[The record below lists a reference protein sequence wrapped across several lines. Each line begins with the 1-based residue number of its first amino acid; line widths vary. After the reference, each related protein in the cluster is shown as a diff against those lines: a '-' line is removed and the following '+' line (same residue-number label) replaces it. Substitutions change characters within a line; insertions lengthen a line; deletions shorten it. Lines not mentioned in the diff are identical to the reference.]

1 MSLRR
6 LLILASLFITTSTA
20 AQASCLC
27 LKCAFGGHEMFR
39 ISSSAML
46 PTLPIGACPIA
57 THYGT
62 TLMPE
67 RGQMI
72 VFKDTRSQSAFVF
85 RLIGLAGDRIALED
99 GVVILNGAPLP
110 QEADEIFLISE
121 ENAAHYARSVC
132 GGQASCEVPLLRE
145 TLPDGTSYQL
155 LEAGESRFDTMAEV
169 TVPKG
174 HVFVLGDS
182 RNNAADSRLPQD
194 IGGRG
199 FVPVENLIGVFEA
212 N

>member
-1 MSLRR
+1 
-6 LLILASLFITTSTA
+6 
-20 AQASCLC
+20 
-27 LKCAFGGHEMFR
+27 
-39 ISSSAML
+39 
-46 PTLPIGACPIA
+46 
-57 THYGT
+57 
-62 TLMPE
+62 
-67 RGQMI
+67 
-72 VFKDTRSQSAFVF
+72 
-85 RLIGLAGDRIALED
+85 
-99 GVVILNGAPLP
+99 
-110 QEADEIFLISE
+110 
-121 ENAAHYARSVC
+121 
-132 GGQASCEVPLLRE
+132 VPLLRE

-199 FVPVENLIGVFEA
+199 FAPVETLIGVFEA